1 MKRVHTIISCR
12 GDVIITRKVRTRS
25 MRMLAFSH
33 LLCATFAVAAGAM
46 PNVVST
52 AAGFAT
58 LQIHADVPWDG
69 SLADNESR
77 LSFTSIDEASGKSQT
92 MSCPAP
98 QQGQVRIFNGGNSAF
113 TTPVGTLVSTRN
125 AASWPTPKL
134 MSCGKRGGVDKDG
147 SIDVASSSFDGCFDM
162 VLADLRAWPACPR
175 LSATPPLL
183 FA

>member
-1 MKRVHTIISCR
+1 
-12 GDVIITRKVRTRS
+12 

-77 LSFTSIDEASGKSQT
+77 LSFTSIDEASGKSQ
-92 MSCPAP
+92 MISCSAP
-98 QQGQVRIFNGGNSAF
+98 QHGQVRSPQPTATGCLLEHARA
-113 TTPVGTLVSTRN
+113 VVMCAALVMIGALVWRR
-125 AASWPTPKL
+125 PKAL
-134 MSCGKRGGVDKDG
+134 KRDSLVCH
-147 SIDVASSSFDGCFDM
+147 S
-162 VLADLRAWPACPR
+162 LLPR
-175 LSATPPLL
+175 LLVPTRRRPIALSRISCPLL
-183 FA
+183 